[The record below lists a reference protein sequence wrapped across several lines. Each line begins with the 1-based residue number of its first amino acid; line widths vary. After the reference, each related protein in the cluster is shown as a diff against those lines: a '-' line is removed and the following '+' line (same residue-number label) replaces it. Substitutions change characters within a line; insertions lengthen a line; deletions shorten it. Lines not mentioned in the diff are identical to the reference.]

1 MVKITIPEEYQLGF
15 FELLRLDEG
24 QARGLLSA
32 LKEVRPTRNRMG
44 LRESVA
50 SKVGATIDRPDLTEI
65 LDTLVSLFGLQD
77 SLDLATPEFVNTVS
91 EAMERSELESLAFA
105 SEENRESFEALLA
118 EILEVDNLAIT
129 AKAISL
135 VYEQDHIVHGG
146 FRVLTDLR
154 PVFGSDPAD
163 ASTLAAMVT
172 YTLNFEYHEGSE
184 IKELFASLNARQV
197 DELIRSLERAKVKA
211 ESLERALEG
220 TPIRYVDA
228 E

>member
-1 MVKITIPEEYQLGF
+1 MVKITIPEEYRVGF
-15 FELLRLDEG
+15 FELLRLNED
-24 QARGLLSA
+24 QARELVAA
-32 LKEVRPTRNRMG
+32 LKEARPTRNRG
-44 LRESVA
+44 ALREGVV
-50 SKVGATIDRPDLTEI
+50 SKVETIDRPDLTEI

-91 EAMERSELESLAFA
+91 EAMERSELEGLAFA
-105 SEENRESFEALLA
+105 GEENRESFEALLA
-118 EILEVDNLAIT
+118 EILEVDNLAVT

-146 FRVLTDLR
+146 FRVMTDLR